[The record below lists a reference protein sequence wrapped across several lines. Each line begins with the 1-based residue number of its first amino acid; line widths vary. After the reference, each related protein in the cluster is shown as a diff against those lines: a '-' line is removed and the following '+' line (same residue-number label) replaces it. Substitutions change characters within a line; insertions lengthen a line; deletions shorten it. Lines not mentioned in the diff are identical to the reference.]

1 MKKAL
6 ALLIILLSFVIIS
19 CTSVPYSR
27 WSSSAEKVVD
37 LINHPGE
44 EYLEEITSNPF
55 LLDGEIIVLDSD
67 ISMIWNNL
75 NRSRFSFRNGVIRES
90 LPLVAED
97 YSLFADTMEV
107 KTFFS
112 KYLPDDASLVK
123 VEADNGLYYLILG
136 SSRYVFIDKKADF
149 DRPLENSWFR
159 LQDLKNYLERNGKK
173 VRYPVVYGFRGP
185 VK

>member
-19 CTSVPYSR
+19 CTSAPYSR

-123 VEADNGLYYLILG
+123 VEAGQRSLLPYSGQQQVCVLLTRRLILTDLLKTAG
-136 SSRYVFIDKKADF
+136 SGSRT
-149 DRPLENSWFR
+149 
-159 LQDLKNYLERNGKK
+159 
-173 VRYPVVYGFRGP
+173 
-185 VK
+185 